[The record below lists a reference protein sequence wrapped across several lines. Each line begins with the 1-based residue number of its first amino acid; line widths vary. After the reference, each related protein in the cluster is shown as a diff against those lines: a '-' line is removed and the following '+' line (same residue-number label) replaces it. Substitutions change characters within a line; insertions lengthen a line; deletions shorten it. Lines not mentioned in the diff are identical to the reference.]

1 MSPSCRLVLG
11 FQFDIPKALELSNTK
26 WIVIIDHDDICDED
40 RLTNQLKDIKY
51 NSNCK
56 LFFGDAIYFDNNNQF
71 SKFKNLQLKDTIT
84 EKLDLEKD
92 PNNMG
97 KEIKA
102 LLGHMNREKETKSE

>member
-1 MSPSCRLVLG
+1 MVTCSICKKISGTNSDHLHCVEKRR
-11 FQFDIPKALELSNTK
+11 IELE
-26 WIVIIDHDDICDED
+26 
-40 RLTNQLKDIKY
+40 
-51 NSNCK
+51 
-56 LFFGDAIYFDNNNQF
+56 
-71 SKFKNLQLKDTIT
+71 NLQLKDTIT